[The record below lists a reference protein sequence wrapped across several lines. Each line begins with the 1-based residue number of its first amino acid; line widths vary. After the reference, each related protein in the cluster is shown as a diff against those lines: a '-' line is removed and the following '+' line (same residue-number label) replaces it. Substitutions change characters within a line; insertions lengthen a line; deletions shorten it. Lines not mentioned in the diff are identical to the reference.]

1 VVGAAAGFHSDQA
14 AWGQLQRAP
23 SEELLA
29 RQRFDSNGA
38 ACLIDGMHL
47 YDVFGKVNPY
57 PNDLTSCNLS
67 HGLPLSS
74 WQIDG
79 QISILVLRHR
89 LWEVGSPFVFTQ

>member
-1 VVGAAAGFHSDQA
+1 MCQRFGCDGAAY
-14 AWGQLQRAP
+14 
-23 SEELLA
+23 
-29 RQRFDSNGA
+29 
-38 ACLIDGMHL
+38 LIDGVDLDDML
-47 YDVFGKVNPY
+47 GQVNTY

-89 LWEVGSPFVFTQ
+89 LWEVGSPFVFIAADPHTAGR